1 MSEIIQP
8 ADWPRPRG
16 YSNAVAA
23 RGKVIAVAG
32 QVGWNPETLQFG
44 SEDMVD
50 QARTA
55 LANVV
60 AVLHAAGAEPQHV
73 IRMTWYITDRRAYM
87 ENTRRIG
94 EAYREIFGRHY
105 PAMTVVVVSELIE
118 SQAQIEIE
126 ATAVVP

>member
-1 MSEIIQP
+1 VSEIIQP